1 MIKYLAVAVIN
12 CPNRSYGYDIVVAAF
27 FKRASY
33 HLGPFFLSNI
43 YSMNIHIYS
52 KRVQMPLLDIVWD
65 HGMGAILFRRSM
77 YFELIEFLNVQNYIL

>member
-1 MIKYLAVAVIN
+1 
-12 CPNRSYGYDIVVAAF
+12 
-27 FKRASY
+27 
-33 HLGPFFLSNI
+33 
-43 YSMNIHIYS
+43 MNIHIYS

>member
-1 MIKYLAVAVIN
+1 MISLWQHSSRERHIIWV
-12 CPNRSYGYDIVVAAF
+12 
-27 FKRASY
+27 
-33 HLGPFFLSNI
+33 LFLSNI

-52 KRVQMPLLDIVWD
+52 KRVQMPLLEIVWD